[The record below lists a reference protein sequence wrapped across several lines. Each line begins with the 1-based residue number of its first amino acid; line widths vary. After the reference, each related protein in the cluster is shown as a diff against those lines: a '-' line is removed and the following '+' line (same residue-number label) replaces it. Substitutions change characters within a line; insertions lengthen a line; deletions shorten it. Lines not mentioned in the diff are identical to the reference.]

1 KIIDWLDTMKSVL
14 VVFFALFV
22 AGAWSSMPGGLRD
35 VDFEDSGMRNAL
47 ELAVNKHNLAK
58 NDMFRSDVVEVVKA
72 QSQVVAGLKYIITVK
87 MARTNCRKNRP
98 NEVCAP
104 TAEPYQCTFTV
115 WSRPWLREIQVL
127 NEQCP

>member
-1 KIIDWLDTMKSVL
+1 MKKIL
-14 VVFFALFV
+14 VAFCCSAFFILCANAFGNLV
-22 AGAWSSMPGGLRD
+22 GGRQN
-35 VDFEDSGMRNAL
+35 VDLNEDKNSGMRNAL

-104 TAEPYQCTFTV
+104 TAEVPYQCTFTV

>member
-1 KIIDWLDTMKSVL
+1 MSLKLL

-98 NEVCAP
+98 NE
-104 TAEPYQCTFTV
+104 CTFTV